1 MKLSSGKPYKHI
13 RLVPLSNIKRV
24 IDIKE
29 GDGKFLAEYYII
41 QNESLQYFS
50 HSRNQLDAPVYQI
63 CLF

>member
-29 GDGKFLAEYYII
+29 GDGKFLAEYCII
-41 QNESLQYFS
+41 QNESLKYFS
-50 HSRNQLDAPVYQI
+50 YSKAN
-63 CLF
+63 